1 MSLSDTICEFAR
13 STGPA
18 TQSKASVSSIGVPPT
33 RALTVLVS
41 ATVDATVPVA
51 IPSAPVTPTG
61 SVIVFPPPV
70 TASVTD
76 APSTSLLQDRQQ
88 TSWILIGGLTVI
100 VAACYWNTIIGT
112 ADAWDSPMYSHGY
125 LIPLF
130 ALYLLYFRREPFGE
144 VSQRERWWGVAL
156 IVLATVMRILGSY
169 TVQFTIDRLSLVVCL
184 LGVFV
189 LVGGLR
195 TLRWAGPAIAF
206 LVFMFPLPGFLVD
219 NIMRPLQT
227 LATKS
232 SVFALQ
238 TLGVDA
244 YREGNRIMLEQT
256 PMNVV
261 DQCSG
266 LRMLTIF
273 IALAVA
279 IVMISTHRP
288 WWERILILA
297 SSVPIA
303 LLVNC
308 IRITLT
314 GMLYNLQLDEKIV
327 NQIFHDFAGLI
338 MMPLAL
344 GFLFLEMQILSR
356 LVIEEEPPRP
366 LTPTFGKPI

>member
-1 MSLSDTICEFAR
+1 M
-13 STGPA
+13 
-18 TQSKASVSSIGVPPT
+18 
-33 RALTVLVS
+33 
-41 ATVDATVPVA
+41 
-51 IPSAPVTPTG
+51 
-61 SVIVFPPPV
+61 
-70 TASVTD
+70 TD
-76 APSTSLLQDRQQ
+76 ASSNSLLQDREKNA
-88 TSWILIGGLTVI
+88 WFLIGVLTAI
-100 VAACYWNTIIGT
+100 VAVCYANTIKGT
-112 ADAWDSPMYSHGY
+112 AVAWNSPMYNHGY

-130 ALYLLYFRREPFGE
+130 AVFLLFQRREPFVE
-144 VSQRERWWGVAL
+144 VSQRDRWWGVGL
-156 IVLATVMRILGSY
+156 IVLATVMRVLGAVL
-169 TVQFTIDRLSLVVCL
+169 VQFSLDRLSLVVCL

-195 TLRWAGPAIAF
+195 ALRWAGPAIGF

-232 SVFALQ
+232 SVYALQ

-244 YREGNRIMLEQT
+244 YREGNRIILEHT

-279 IVMISTHRP
+279 IVMLSSHRP
-288 WWERILILA
+288 WWERIAILL
-297 SSVPIA
+297 SSIPIA

-314 GMLYNLQLDEKIV
+314 GLLYNLELDEKIV

-344 GFLFLEMQILSR
+344 GFLFFEMQILSR
-356 LVIEEEPPRP
+356 LVIEDEASGN
-366 LTPTFGKPI
+366 LTTTFGKPI

>member
-1 MSLSDTICEFAR
+1 
-13 STGPA
+13 
-18 TQSKASVSSIGVPPT
+18 
-33 RALTVLVS
+33 
-41 ATVDATVPVA
+41 
-51 IPSAPVTPTG
+51 
-61 SVIVFPPPV
+61 
-70 TASVTD
+70 
-76 APSTSLLQDRQQ
+76 
-88 TSWILIGGLTVI
+88 
-100 VAACYWNTIIGT
+100 
-112 ADAWDSPMYSHGY
+112 
-125 LIPLF
+125 
-130 ALYLLYFRREPFGE
+130 
-144 VSQRERWWGVAL
+144 
-156 IVLATVMRILGSY
+156 
-169 TVQFTIDRLSLVVCL
+169 
-184 LGVFV
+184 
-189 LVGGLR
+189 
-195 TLRWAGPAIAF
+195 
-206 LVFMFPLPGFLVD
+206 
-219 NIMRPLQT
+219 
-227 LATKS
+227 
-232 SVFALQ
+232 
-238 TLGVDA
+238 
-244 YREGNRIMLEQT
+244 MLEQT

-314 GMLYNLQLDEKIV
+314 GVLYNLQYDEKIV

>member
-1 MSLSDTICEFAR
+1 M
-13 STGPA
+13 
-18 TQSKASVSSIGVPPT
+18 
-33 RALTVLVS
+33 
-41 ATVDATVPVA
+41 
-51 IPSAPVTPTG
+51 
-61 SVIVFPPPV
+61 
-70 TASVTD
+70 
-76 APSTSLLQDRQQ
+76 
-88 TSWILIGGLTVI
+88 
-100 VAACYWNTIIGT
+100 
-112 ADAWDSPMYSHGY
+112 
-125 LIPLF
+125 
-130 ALYLLYFRREPFGE
+130 
-144 VSQRERWWGVAL
+144 
-156 IVLATVMRILGSY
+156 
-169 TVQFTIDRLSLVVCL
+169 
-184 LGVFV
+184 GVFV

-227 LATKS
+227 VATKS

-238 TLGVDA
+238 TLRVDA
-244 YREGNRIMLEQT
+244 YRDGNRIILEHT

-314 GMLYNLQLDEKIV
+314 GVLYNLQLDETIV

-356 LVIEEEPPRP
+356 LVIEEEPPRH